1 MEGWTPFLFMTGS
14 LLLFVAVMWIS
25 DRADDR
31 RWEQQKRAE
40 EAARKAA
47 AE

>member
-1 MEGWTPFLFMTGS
+1 LWRHAFFAFLVWLGG
-14 LLLFVAVMWIS
+14 
-25 DRADDR
+25 RADDR
-31 RWEQQKRAE
+31 RWEEQKRAE